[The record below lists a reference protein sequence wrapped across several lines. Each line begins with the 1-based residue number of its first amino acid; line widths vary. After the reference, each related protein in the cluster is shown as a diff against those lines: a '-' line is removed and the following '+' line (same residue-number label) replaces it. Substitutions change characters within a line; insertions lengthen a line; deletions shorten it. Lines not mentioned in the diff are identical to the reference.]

1 MNQPDTIRQAI
12 ARGDYPAT
20 LEAWQSYTATL
31 ESELRTGALPDT
43 AWGEFERLY
52 RWCREV
58 LLCARAH
65 ATLRLNVLHAAG
77 AYAPAPAT
85 RSPILRKDL

>member
-12 ARGDYPAT
+12 ARGDYPAAR
-20 LEAWQSYTATL
+20 EAWQRYTATL
-31 ESELRTGALPDT
+31 ETELRSGVLPA
-43 AWGEFERLY
+43 AWSEFESLY

-65 ATLRLNVLHAAG
+65 ATDRLNALHAAG
-77 AYAPAPAT
+77 AYAPVPAA
-85 RSPILRKDL
+85 RPPILRKDL